1 MTFLSKGTLTL
12 CLLAVSA
19 AIVSALDLELVT
31 EEETVQPFDLW
42 DSDSATLLGKFNANV
57 CNDIRVRLEA
67 HSMNA
72 QNDAISHSHYL
83 YLCCIYSHLVH

>member
-1 MTFLSKGTLTL
+1 MTFLSTGTLTL
-12 CLLAVSA
+12 CLLAASA

-57 CNDIRVRLEA
+57 CNDLE
-67 HSMNA
+67 
-72 QNDAISHSHYL
+72 L
-83 YLCCIYSHLVH
+83 G